1 LILQRSKGLTPRK
14 FMAPPNA
21 KEQPWRLTKEM
32 LFFRTTNI
40 LLIMKPTIM
49 KLIDMNLAGSAKLPT
64 VFFLCAFLAAC
75 GDLGQAP
82 DTTPAESLSAAPAQ
96 EYEADFISTSF
107 ATGGRTPLRAQN
119 GVVTSASMLASAV
132 GVQTLKQGGNA
143 VDAAVATAFALAVTW
158 PSAGNIGGGGFMV
171 YAGDDGDATTFDF
184 REKAP
189 LAATQEMYLGL
200 DGRVADN
207 SNHLGALAVGVPGTV
222 AGLWEAHQKL
232 GSLPW
237 EDLVEPAVKLAREGI
252 PITYSLYSGFSR
264 SKQRFSAY
272 PSTMAKFFKVDESLY
287 ELGENWVQA
296 DLAHTLELIQA
307 EGRDGFYKGENARR
321 LAGFMSA
328 NGGIITEEDL
338 AIYEPVEREPVR
350 GTYRGYEIISMP
362 PPSSGGVVMI
372 EMLNILE
379 GYNLEA
385 LGHNSADYLHV
396 LTETMRRAYADRAEY
411 LGDPDFNEDMPLD
424 HLMDKEYA
432 ATLRASID
440 MDKKSESSPEQ
451 FAQIYESDETTHF
464 SVVDKDGNMVSM
476 TYTLEFGY
484 GSGIVVEGG
493 GYLLN
498 NEMGDFNAVPGVTN
512 TQGLIGTAPNLIEPQ
527 KRMLSSMTPSIVV
540 KDAKPL
546 FTAGSPGGKTIINT
560 TMQIILNVIDHG
572 MNIAQAV
579 EAGRIHHQ
587 WLPDITS
594 MESGVLSLDT
604 IGLYEAKGHRI
615 RTRGAQ
621 GAAMSVYNDRENGFF
636 MGAADSRRGD
646 GGSAGY

>member
-1 LILQRSKGLTPRK
+1 
-14 FMAPPNA
+14 MAPPNV

-96 EYEADFISTSF
+96 EYEADLISTSF